1 MQYVWQHRLWTPA
14 DMTTVDGL
22 RVTVVDPGL
31 LNTGSGPDFFNAKI
45 EIGGKMWAGNVE
57 IHVRASDWHRHGHD
71 GDHAYDSVI
80 LHVVDRDDARIM
92 RPGGGGE
99 IPQLVMPCSPDFSR
113 RYSEMVDRPL
123 SELACAG
130 ELPSLP
136 GVHLTAWLDSLA
148 IERLSRK
155 AERILELVR
164 HFEGHWDSAVY
175 VVLARALGFG
185 LNSDAFERLALSVP
199 LRTLLKHRDSPVA
212 LEGILFG
219 QAGFLDSPEA
229 DPGDHYVARM
239 KEEYRFMAN
248 KFGLTPPHSL
258 GWRMARMRP
267 QNFPHRRIAT
277 LAAMIADGFRIG
289 YGITEVST
297 EQEARRL
304 FAINLTGYWS
314 RRYNFGPPSAR
325 SVRALSDSSISILI
339 INVVA
344 PVLYAH
350 SIMSGS
356 DEARERAIG
365 LLQSLKPE
373 SNHITTLFAGAGV
386 DCRNAFDSQALIELR
401 NNYCNA
407 RKCLYCRIGHRFLA
421 AKARRIPD

>member
-92 RPGGGGE
+92 RPGGCGE

-164 HFEGHWDSAVY
+164 HFEGHWAPPNTVLLQLTGNPISPSLPNILPCAMFEQIVLTCEKSNIAVY
-175 VVLARALGFG
+175 FPA
-185 LNSDAFERLALSVP
+185 SS
-199 LRTLLKHRDSPVA
+199 
-212 LEGILFG
+212 
-219 QAGFLDSPEA
+219 
-229 DPGDHYVARM
+229 
-239 KEEYRFMAN
+239 
-248 KFGLTPPHSL
+248 TPP
-258 GWRMARMRP
+258 A
-267 QNFPHRRIAT
+267 
-277 LAAMIADGFRIG
+277 
-289 YGITEVST
+289 
-297 EQEARRL
+297 
-304 FAINLTGYWS
+304 
-314 RRYNFGPPSAR
+314 
-325 SVRALSDSSISILI
+325 
-339 INVVA
+339 
-344 PVLYAH
+344 
-350 SIMSGS
+350 
-356 DEARERAIG
+356 
-365 LLQSLKPE
+365 K
-373 SNHITTLFAGAGV
+373 
-386 DCRNAFDSQALIELR
+386 SQ
-401 NNYCNA
+401 
-407 RKCLYCRIGHRFLA
+407 GTS
-421 AKARRIPD
+421 